1 MKKFGI
7 IVLALAFCAF
17 NYGELK
23 LSDADREKAVDHL
36 SQTRDHLLATLEGL
50 SEEQLHYKASPER
63 WSIAEC
69 LEHITLSESNIF
81 EMVNGAVS
89 VTADAS
95 KRSEVSM
102 TDEELIK
109 AITDRSFKAK
119 APEGFQPS
127 GKFDSVEATLEE
139 FKSKREEHI
148 EYIKTTDHDLRN
160 HYSKLPFGTVD
171 ALQVVFFMSGH
182 SERHILQM
190 EEVKAD
196 PGFPQE

>member
-7 IVLALAFCAF
+7 ILLAMALCAF
-17 NYGELK
+17 SFTGLK
-23 LSDADREKAVDHL
+23 LSDEDRGKAIDHL
-36 SQTRDHLLATLEGL
+36 SQTRDHLLATVEGL
-50 SEEQLHYKASPER
+50 SDEQLHYKASPES

-81 EMVNGAVS
+81 QMVDGAVS

-102 TDEELIK
+102 TDEQLIST
-109 AITDRSFKAK
+109 ITDRSFKAK

-127 GKFDSVEATLEE
+127 GKFGSVEAALEE

-148 EYIKTTDHDLRN
+148 EYIKTTDDDLRN

-171 ALQVVFFMSGH
+171 ALQVVLFMSGH